1 MQPQAYQLRDIHG
14 LDSVPWW
21 PPAPGWWL
29 LALGIILGLWLTFR
43 IFPHLRPPVLVG
55 LTWRWDAARRLR
67 ELRHRVS
74 KQESKQ
80 SAAELSELL
89 RRIAMARRGR
99 DACAG
104 LTGKDW
110 LRWLRDNDPR
120 QFDWTAHAGIMLDL
134 PYAPPGSSDTEN
146 RQLLALIDAAHNWL
160 AREDGKDSPA
170 QEASPNV

>member
-80 SAAELSELL
+80 SAAELS
-89 RRIAMARRGR
+89 
-99 DACAG
+99 
-104 LTGKDW
+104 
-110 LRWLRDNDPR
+110 
-120 QFDWTAHAGIMLDL
+120 
-134 PYAPPGSSDTEN
+134 
-146 RQLLALIDAAHNWL
+146 
-160 AREDGKDSPA
+160 
-170 QEASPNV
+170 